1 MNKLI
6 PSYSGLRQ
14 LFQRRSVS
22 SKAVFRSVI
31 KKSKSGRVTFR
42 TDPNAPAKPLSAY
55 ISYVNDTRPT
65 NLSKDELMAF
75 IKECGTKWTQLQDDT
90 KKKYVDKYEKEME
103 GFTDLYA
110 KYIYSEDALEYTQKK
125 IDALKKLRFPADP
138 NAPKRAL
145 SSYFIFITDPG
156 MVVEFTGP
164 APARVKILSE
174 KWNNFTAEQKKPF
187 EERSAE
193 LKAEY
198 DKVREEYIGTAE
210 YDQYN
215 AQKRA
220 WTYQRNQRIKKL
232 QTDLKKQ
239 QMGDMGVS
247 DDDMVSSWEAKKAKQ

>member
-1 MNKLI
+1 MPLRSRYQHILATSMIPVRLI
-6 PSYSGLRQ
+6 SQKMSLWRLLRNAAQNGLNCKTIPKRNMSTNTRKRWKDSPTFMRSTFTRKM
-14 LFQRRSVS
+14 LWNTLKRRSM
-22 SKAVFRSVI
+22 
-31 KKSKSGRVTFR
+31 
-42 TDPNAPAKPLSAY
+42 LS
-55 ISYVNDTRPT
+55 
-65 NLSKDELMAF
+65 
-75 IKECGTKWTQLQDDT
+75 
-90 KKKYVDKYEKEME
+90 
-103 GFTDLYA
+103 
-110 KYIYSEDALEYTQKK
+110 
-125 IDALKKLRFPADP
+125 KKLRFPADP

-156 MVVEFTGP
+156 MDVEFTGP